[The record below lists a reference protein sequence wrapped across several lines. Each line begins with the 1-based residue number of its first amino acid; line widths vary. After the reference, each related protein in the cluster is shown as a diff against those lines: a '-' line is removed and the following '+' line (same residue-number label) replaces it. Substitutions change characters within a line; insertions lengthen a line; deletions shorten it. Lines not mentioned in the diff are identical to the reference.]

1 MQEHAT
7 FTKHIEDKCFLVLE
21 RNNLSVLSF
30 ITNSNNSKIIPYF
43 FSQLLEALNMAEQPI
58 DTNCMTMTR
67 FFLAEQ
73 RKYPTAKGDLTN
85 LLTSIQSAVKAI
97 SAAVRRAGIAKLF
110 GVEGSTNVQGE
121 QVRNY
126 GFKRSRLN
134 FIDL

>member
-1 MQEHAT
+1 
-7 FTKHIEDKCFLVLE
+7 
-21 RNNLSVLSF
+21 
-30 ITNSNNSKIIPYF
+30 
-43 FSQLLEALNMAEQPI
+43 MAEQPI

-67 FFLAEQ
+67 FFLSEQ
-73 RKYPTAKGDLTN
+73 RKYPTAQGDLTQ
-85 LLTSIQSAVKAI
+85 LLASIQSAVKAI

-126 GFKRSRLN
+126 GFKSSQFHKILSRIGLN